1 MAKTILIC
9 GKTGTGK
16 TTSVSTLNPEETVIF
31 KVINRILPFK
41 FAGKYGKEQNNLF
54 NASTYD
60 EILRGLAWA
69 NKQPNIKNIVITD
82 GTYIIRQEY
91 FKKANQPGY
100 AKYTEFA
107 MHMQQ
112 ILKCIQDLR
121 DDIKVFMEYHVDAIE
136 GDNGIVEYKPST
148 VGKLLDNQY
157 NILEN
162 IDIVLFTSL
171 QYEDK
176 EIKYGFYT
184 NRVIDRTGAEIP
196 AKSPMG
202 MFEEKFIP
210 NDLALVAKKID
221 EYYGQ
226 E

>member
-16 TTSVSTLNPEETVIF
+16 TTAIRTLDPKETVILR
-31 KVINRILPFK
+31 VINRTLPFK
-41 FAGKYGKEQNNLF
+41 FAGKYSKDLKNLF
-54 NASTYD
+54 LTQTY
-60 EILRGLAWA
+60 EEVLKGLDWA
-69 NKQPNIKNIVITD
+69 NKQANVKNIVITD

-91 FKKANQPGY
+91 FKKANQAGY
-100 AKYTEFA
+100 NKYTEFA

-112 ILKCIQDLR
+112 ILKAIQNLR
-121 DDIKVFMEYHVDAIE
+121 DDIKVFMEYHVESNVTDSGAT
-136 GDNGIVEYKPST
+136 EYKPST
-148 VGKLLDNQY
+148 VGKLLDSQY

-162 IDIVLFTSL
+162 IDIVLFASP

-184 NRVIDRTGAEIP
+184 NRTLDRVGAEIP
-196 AKSPMG
+196 AKSPFG
-202 MFEEKFIP
+202 MFEELYIP
-210 NDLALVAKKID
+210 NDLAIVAKKID
-221 EYYGQ
+221 EYYA

>member
-16 TTSVSTLNPEETVIF
+16 TSAIRTLNPAETLILR
-31 KVINRILPFK
+31 VINRTLPFK
-41 FAGKYGKEQNNLF
+41 YAGIYGKEQKNMF
-54 NASTYD
+54 RTPTYD
-60 EILRGLAWA
+60 AVLKVLEWA
-69 NKQPNIKNIVITD
+69 NGQQHIKNIVITD

-91 FKKANQPGY
+91 FKKANQTGY

-112 ILKCIQDLR
+112 ILKAIQDLR
-121 DDIKVFMEYHVDAIE
+121 DDIKVFLEYHVE
-136 GDNGIVEYKPST
+136 GVTTDSGTVEYKPST

-162 IDIVLFTSL
+162 VDIVLFTNP

-176 EIKYGFYT
+176 KLTYGFVT
-184 NRVIDRTGAEIP
+184 NRTLDRTGAEIP
-196 AKSPMG
+196 AKSPLG
-202 MFEEKFIP
+202 MFEEEFIP

-221 EYYGQ
+221 EYYG
-226 E
+226 